1 MTETVRPY
9 IPAMGRH
16 WMLFLYEP
24 FTRIA
29 GLHRVHG
36 ELLDRAGVQP
46 GERVLE
52 IGCGPGDLLLQLGRR
67 VPRVE
72 LVGIDPDPAALRRAR
87 RKSRRRRVEV
97 RFERA
102 YADELPFP
110 DASFDRVLS
119 SYMLHH
125 LDPEPQ
131 VAAMREVRRV
141 LRPGGELHVVD
152 ADGTP
157 REGSNHHGHSR
168 LAGHTPAHLV
178 EVMTE
183 AGLSGAT
190 GNGRGGGRRTLGH
203 YVFLRATA

>member
-16 WMLFLYEP
+16 WMLFLYDP
-24 FTRIA
+24 FARFA
-29 GLHRVHG
+29 GLPRVHS

-46 GERVLE
+46 GHLVLE
-52 IGCGPGDLLLQLGRR
+52 IGCGPGDLLMSLGRR
-67 VPRVE
+67 EPRAE
-72 LVGIDPDPAALRRAR
+72 LTGIDPDPAALRKAR
-87 RKSRRRRVEV
+87 RKAGRRGLSV
-97 RFERA
+97 RFEQA

-125 LDPEPQ
+125 LDAEQQ
-131 VAAMREVRRV
+131 VAAMREARRV

-157 REGSNHHGHSR
+157 REGSRHQHPQ
-168 LAGHTPAHLV
+168 LAGHTPARIV
-178 EVMTE
+178 ETMGA
-183 AGLSGAT
+183 AGLT
-190 GNGRGGGRRTLGH
+190 GPREDGRGKGRTALGH
-203 YVFLRATA
+203 YVFFRAGV